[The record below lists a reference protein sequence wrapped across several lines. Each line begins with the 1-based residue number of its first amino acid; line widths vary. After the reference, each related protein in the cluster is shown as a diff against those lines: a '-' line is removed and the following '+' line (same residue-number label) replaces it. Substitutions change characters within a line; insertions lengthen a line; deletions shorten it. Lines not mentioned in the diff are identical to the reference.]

1 MHLDQE
7 EEDKVMNLIKLQDEI
22 SKDEGVKYETYRC
35 SLGHLTGGIGHL
47 ITEWDEDIYSGPIG
61 TAIPTEQVNDWF
73 AKDIETTIKDCNLL
87 FAQFNNLPHDIQHV
101 LANMC
106 FQLGRP
112 RLSKFKN
119 MIAAVE
125 DLDWERMTDEM
136 ENSRWFKQTPNRA
149 KRLIAIVD
157 RQFVRE
163 SIPI

>member
-1 MHLDQE
+1 
-7 EEDKVMNLIKLQDEI
+7 MNLIKLQDELAE
-22 SKDEGVKYETYRC
+22 DEGIKFEIYRC

-47 ITEWDEDIYSGPIG
+47 ITEWDEEFYGKPVG
-61 TAIPTEQVNDWF
+61 TKVPHDQVNDWF
-73 AKDIETTIKDCNLL
+73 ERDIKTTIKDCNLL
-87 FAQFNNLPHDIQHV
+87 FSQFDNLPDDIQHV

-125 DLDWERMTDEM
+125 DLDWERMADEM
-136 ENSRWFKQTPNRA
+136 ENSRWFKQTPERA

-163 SIPI
+163 SVPT

>member
-1 MHLDQE
+1 
-7 EEDKVMNLIKLQDEI
+7 MNLIKLQDEI
-22 SKDEGVKYETYRC
+22 SKDEGIKFETYRC

-47 ITEWDEDIYSGPIG
+47 ITEWDEEIYSGPVG

-87 FAQFNNLPHDIQHV
+87 FSQFDNLPEDIQRV

-119 MIAAVE
+119 MIAAVN
-125 DLDWERMTDEM
+125 DLDWAKMADEM

>member
-1 MHLDQE
+1 
-7 EEDKVMNLIKLQDEI
+7 MNLIKLQDEI

-47 ITEWDEDIYSGPIG
+47 ITEWDEEIYSGPVG
-61 TAIPTEQVNDWF
+61 TAIPTEQVDDWF

-87 FAQFNNLPHDIQHV
+87 FSQFNNLPDDIQHV

-119 MIAAVE
+119 MIAAVD
-125 DLDWERMTDEM
+125 DLDWERMADEM

-163 SIPI
+163 SIPL